1 MRTHTFHPEML
12 KSASPLLIN
21 RFRCNF
27 SSFVNRSF
35 PATRAS
41 SSFTMAPVDIF
52 PYRKASAAKKSITV
66 IAASLGGSAS
76 SNGEKQNNTT
86 TAGTLNNLSTLE
98 NLNFANSFTTELPAD
113 PVTNNTPRQVENA
126 FFSYVNP
133 SGTGTEPTS
142 VAVST
147 EVATMIGI
155 DPGEADRPE
164 FALVFSGNALL
175 PGDTKPYAQCYGGHQ
190 FGSWAG
196 QLGDGRAICLGEV
209 LNPSTGIR
217 WELQLKGAGRTPYSR
232 FADGRAVL
240 RSSIREYVAS
250 EAMAALGVPTTRA
263 LSLVLTGDDVL
274 RDMFYNGNA
283 QMEPGAVVCRVAQS
297 FIRFGTFQLPASRG
311 EDQKDLVK
319 TLADFVIRHFYQEEC
334 STTTDS
340 FDSTTSDSTTT
351 TSSSSTTK
359 NQYALLIQAIAKRTG
374 HLVSEW
380 HRVGFVHGVL
390 NTDNMSILGDTI
402 DYGPYGWLERYDPD
416 FTPNTTDL
424 PGRRY
429 CFHAQPEIG
438 QFNILQ
444 LSRAC
449 IAGGLITEDEAREGL
464 VAYGT
469 ALTDSFSTMMGNKLG
484 LKTYDRVLANGLFKA
499 MYEDSADYTNTFRAL
514 SSVSMATPP
523 SGDDGEVPSELMAA
537 VGLDELPVERMEVWS
552 TWVKDYRSALRTAG
566 WTSDEERKNVQNNT
580 NPVIVPRN
588 HVLVGII
595 SEATVG
601 NYEPLEKYMKALRQ
615 PYTDDGEIDP
625 KWKEPGPK
633 KSRMGVELL
642 SCSS

>member
-1 MRTHTFHPEML
+1 
-12 KSASPLLIN
+12 
-21 RFRCNF
+21 
-27 SSFVNRSF
+27 
-35 PATRAS
+35 
-41 SSFTMAPVDIF
+41 MAPLDMF
-52 PYRKASAAKKSITV
+52 PFRKGSAVNKSITS
-66 IAASLGGSAS
+66 IAASAGKSPS
-76 SNGEKQNNTT
+76 DHGEKRNNT
-86 TAGTLNNLSTLE
+86 TAGTLNNNLSTLE

-113 PVTNNTPRQVENA
+113 PLTNNTPRQVENA

-196 QLGDGRAICLGEV
+196 QLGDGRAICLGEI
-209 LNPSTGIR
+209 LNSNTGVR
-217 WELQLKGAGRTPYSR
+217 WELQLKGAGKTPYSR

-283 QMEPGAVVCRVAQS
+283 QMEPGAVVCRVAQT

-311 EDQKDLVK
+311 EDQKNLIK
-319 TLADFVIRHFYQEEC
+319 TLADFVIRRFYQKEC
-334 STTTDS
+334 STTTESLDS
-340 FDSTTSDSTTT
+340 TITNSTTSA
-351 TSSSSTTK
+351 TK
-359 NQYALLIQAIAKRTG
+359 ANQYALLLQAIANRTG

-429 CFHAQPEIG
+429 CFQAQPEIG

-444 LSRAC
+444 LARAF

-469 ALTDSFSTMMGNKLG
+469 ALTDSYSTMMGNKMG
-484 LKTYDRVLANGLFKA
+484 LKTYDRELANGLFKA

-523 SGDDGEVPSELMAA
+523 SGDDGEIPSELIAA
-537 VGLDELPVERMEVWS
+537 LGLGELPQDRTEVWS
-552 TWVKDYRSALRTAG
+552 AWVKQYRSALRTAG
-566 WTSDEERKNVQNNT
+566 WKDDEERKNVQDST

-595 SEATVG
+595 RDATVG

-615 PYTDDGEIDP
+615 PYSDDGEMDAT
-625 KWKEPGPK
+625 WKEPGPK
-633 KSRMGVELL
+633 QSRMGVELL

>member
-1 MRTHTFHPEML
+1 ML
-12 KSASPLLIN
+12 KSASPLVSN
-21 RFRCNF
+21 RLRCNF
-27 SSFVNRSF
+27 SSLLYRSF
-35 PATRAS
+35 PAAAANSAATC
-41 SSFTMAPVDIF
+41 SFTTMAPLDIF
-52 PYRKASAAKKSITV
+52 PRKGSSTKNTMSTIPAASPGKASTSTEEQQDY
-66 IAASLGGSAS
+66 SPSP
-76 SNGEKQNNTT
+76 
-86 TAGTLNNLSTLE
+86 NLSNLE
-98 NLNFANSFTTELPAD
+98 NLNFANIFTTELPAD
-113 PVTNNTPRQVENA
+113 PSTKNTPRQVENS

-133 SGTGTEPTS
+133 TGTGTEPTTIAFS
-142 VAVST
+142 E
-147 EVATMIGI
+147 EVATMIGL
-155 DPGEADRPE
+155 DPGESDRPE

-175 PGDTKPYAQCYGGHQ
+175 PGDSKPYAQCYGGHQ

-209 LNPSTGIR
+209 LNSSTGVR

-283 QMEPGAVVCRVAQS
+283 QMEPGAVVCRVARS
-297 FIRFGTFQLPASRG
+297 FIRFGTFQLPVSRG
-311 EDQKDLVK
+311 DDQIPLAK
-319 TLADFVIRHFYQEEC
+319 TLCDFVIRHFYPEC
-334 STTTDS
+334 STDS
-340 FDSTTSDSTTT
+340 
-351 TSSSSTTK
+351 TK
-359 NQYALLIQAIAKRTG
+359 NQYALLLQAIAKRTG
-374 HLVSEW
+374 HLVTAW
-380 HRVGFVHGVL
+380 HQVGFVHGVL

-438 QFNILQ
+438 QFNVLQ
-444 LSRAC
+444 LARSLVV
-449 IAGGLITEDEAREGL
+449 GGLMNEEEAREGL
-464 VAYGT
+464 AAYGT
-469 ALTDSFSTMMGNKLG
+469 ALTDSYSTMMGNKMG
-484 LKTYDRVLANGLFKA
+484 LKTYDRVLTNGLFKA
-499 MYEDSADYTNTFRAL
+499 MYEDAADYTNTFRAL
-514 SSVSMATPP
+514 SSVSMDTPA
-523 SGDDGEVPSELMAA
+523 SGDDGELPKELIAA
-537 VGLDELPVERMEVWS
+537 VGLDELPVERIEVWS
-552 TWVKDYRSALRTAG
+552 TWVKEYRTALRTAG
-566 WTSDEERKNVQNNT
+566 WSSDEERKAVQDRT

-615 PYTDDGEIDP
+615 PYVDSSGGNEIDI

-633 KSRMGVELL
+633 QSRMGVELL

>member
-1 MRTHTFHPEML
+1 
-12 KSASPLLIN
+12 
-21 RFRCNF
+21 
-27 SSFVNRSF
+27 
-35 PATRAS
+35 
-41 SSFTMAPVDIF
+41 MAPLDMF
-52 PYRKASAAKKSITV
+52 PPFRKASAAKKSIAT
-66 IAASLGGSAS
+66 IAASTGGSAS
-76 SNGEKQNNTT
+76 SNGEKQNNTS
-86 TAGTLNNLSTLE
+86 TAGTINNLSTLE
-98 NLNFANSFTTELPAD
+98 NLNFANTFTTELPAD
-113 PVTNNTPRQVENA
+113 PLTNNTPRQVENA

-142 VAVST
+142 IAVST

-196 QLGDGRAICLGEV
+196 QLGDGRAICLGEI
-209 LNPSTGIR
+209 LNSQTGIR

-311 EDQKDLVK
+311 EDQKVLVK
-319 TLADFVIRHFYQEEC
+319 TLADFVIRHFYLEEC
-334 STTTDS
+334 SSSSSGRNSTTDV
-340 FDSTTSDSTTT
+340 DSSLDSSTTT
-351 TSSSSTTK
+351 TTTTTK
-359 NQYALLIQAIAKRTG
+359 NQYALLLEAIAKRTG
-374 HLVSEW
+374 HVVSEW

-444 LSRAC
+444 LARSF

-469 ALTDSFSTMMGNKLG
+469 ALTDRFSTMMGSKMG
-484 LKTYDRVLANGLFKA
+484 LKTYDRVLANGLLKA

-523 SGDDGEVPSELMAA
+523 SGDDGEIPAELISA
-537 VGLDELPVERMEVWS
+537 VGLDELPKDRTEVWS
-552 TWVKDYRSALRTAG
+552 TWVKEYRSALRTAG
-566 WTSDEERKNVQNNT
+566 WKDDEERKKVQNNT

-601 NYEPLEKYMKALRQ
+601 NYGALDTYMKALRQ
-615 PYTDDGEIDP
+615 PYTDDGEIDAQ
-625 KWKEPGPK
+625 WKEPGPK
-633 KSRMGVELL
+633 QSRMGVELL

>member
-1 MRTHTFHPEML
+1 MTT
-12 KSASPLLIN
+12 I
-21 RFRCNF
+21 
-27 SSFVNRSF
+27 
-35 PATRAS
+35 T
-41 SSFTMAPVDIF
+41 
-52 PYRKASAAKKSITV
+52 AA
-66 IAASLGGSAS
+66 AGGSPN
-76 SNGEKQNNTT
+76 SNTENTT
-86 TAGTLNNLSTLE
+86 TAKTNLVTLE
-98 NLNFANSFTTELPAD
+98 NLNFANTFSTELPAD
-113 PVTNNTPRQVENA
+113 PSTVNTPRQVENA
-126 FFSYVNP
+126 FFSFVNP
-133 SGTGTEPTS
+133 SGTGTEPSTI
-142 VAVST
+142 AIST
-147 EVATMIGI
+147 EVATMIGL
-155 DPGEADRPE
+155 DPEEAERPE
-164 FALVFSGNALL
+164 FDLVFSGNALL

-209 LNPSTGIR
+209 VNTTTGIR

-250 EAMAALGVPTTRA
+250 EAMAAFGVPTTRA

-311 EDQKDLVK
+311 DDQKGMVK
-319 TLADFVIRHFYQEEC
+319 TLADFVIRHFYQDEC
-334 STTTDS
+334 
-340 FDSTTSDSTTT
+340 
-351 TSSSSTTK
+351 SSTTDNNSSN
-359 NQYALLIQAIAKRTG
+359 NQYALLLQAIAKRTG

-402 DYGPYGWLERYDPD
+402 DYGPYGWIERYDPD

-444 LSRAC
+444 LARAL
-449 IAGGLITEDEAREGL
+449 IGGGLITEDEAREGL

-469 ALTDSFSTMMGNKLG
+469 ALTDSFSTMMGSKMG
-484 LKTYDRVLANGLFKA
+484 LKTYDRVLANGLLKA
-499 MYEDSADYTNTFRAL
+499 MFEDSADYTNVFRAL
-514 SSVSMATPP
+514 SSVSMATPA
-523 SGDDGEVPSELMAA
+523 SGNDGEIPTELLAA
-537 VGLDELPVERMEVWS
+537 VELDNLPADRTEVWS
-552 TWVKDYRSALRTAG
+552 TWVKEYRTALRTAG
-566 WTSDEERKNVQNNT
+566 WSSDEERKKVQDST

-601 NYEPLEKYMKALRQ
+601 NYEPLEKYMAALRQ
-615 PYTDDGEIDP
+615 PYTDSGEIDA

-633 KSRMGVELL
+633 QSRMGVELL